1 MTAQHSLADFYAGS
15 GRDDR
20 GRSLHQIQTWS
31 DGELERVH
39 NYMQWLFP
47 LTERSAFNP
56 CAPILDA
63 KTIGEFRKQSG
74 LRAHL
79 EISFV
84 RMLAFFGF
92 ELVNENPL
100 RVVPS
105 KLFAEQAENW
115 LRPSNHNYRRIT
127 RIIKSLRLLGLDDQ
141 ALAFFRCLARL
152 YDKETE
158 TAEPRIS
165 RETFAFWKAAAV

>member
-20 GRSLHQIQTWS
+20 GRSLQQIQTWS

-47 LTERSAFNP
+47 VTERSAFNP
-56 CAPILDA
+56 RAPILDA
-63 KTIGEFRKQSG
+63 KTIGEFHKRPG

-92 ELVNENPL
+92 ELVKENPL

-105 KLFAEQAENW
+105 N
-115 LRPSNHNYRRIT
+115 
-127 RIIKSLRLLGLDDQ
+127 
-141 ALAFFRCLARL
+141 
-152 YDKETE
+152 
-158 TAEPRIS
+158 
-165 RETFAFWKAAAV
+165 